1 MNDKIA
7 ENLYLGL
14 VADSDRFLLST
25 TTSRTLDV
33 ASYLL
38 KNYNIDLRESYKHL
52 YDRPLNEFR
61 FQGYL
66 AINMTVTENGFAYM
80 KITNE
85 MIKEFGVDAGSAS
98 NMVNNFNYIKEVIAW
113 SFVSYD
119 EKQELYKVN
128 IRSRGP
134 VINEIASH
142 FNGGGHKFAAGAR
155 IKNEEDINKLF
166 KELDEACKTYKE
178 TNA

>member
-1 MNDKIA
+1 
-7 ENLYLGL
+7 
-14 VADSDRFLLST
+14 
-25 TTSRTLDV
+25 
-33 ASYLL
+33 
-38 KNYNIDLRESYKHL
+38 
-52 YDRPLNEFR
+52 
-61 FQGYL
+61 
-66 AINMTVTENGFAYM
+66 MTVTENGFAYM

-85 MIKEFGVDAGSAS
+85 IIKEFGVDAGSAS